1 MLNYMVIIMNK
12 EEFIENLSEQTGLT
26 KEESLI
32 VNNILENNF
41 FISKRYKDKI
51 ISEIVISLN
60 TILINQLKYIM

>member
-1 MLNYMVIIMNK
+1 MVIIMNK

-51 ISEIVISLN
+51 ISEIVISL
-60 TILINQLKYIM
+60 KYKFR

>member
-12 EEFIENLSEQTGLT
+12 EEFIENLSEQTELT

-32 VNNILENNF
+32 VNNILENIF

-51 ISEIVISLN
+51 ISEIVISL
-60 TILINQLKYIM
+60 KYKFR

>member
-32 VNNILENNF
+32 VNNILENIF

-51 ISEIVISLN
+51 ISEIVISL
-60 TILINQLKYIM
+60 KYKFR

>member
-1 MLNYMVIIMNK
+1 MVIIMNK
-12 EEFIENLSEQTGLT
+12 EEFIENLSEQTELT

-51 ISEIVISLN
+51 ISEIVISL
-60 TILINQLKYIM
+60 KYKFR

>member
-32 VNNILENNF
+32 VNNILENNS

-51 ISEIVISLN
+51 ISEIVISL
-60 TILINQLKYIM
+60 KYKFR

>member
-1 MLNYMVIIMNK
+1 MNK

>member
-1 MLNYMVIIMNK
+1 MVIIMNK

-32 VNNILENNF
+32 VNNILENIF

-51 ISEIVISLN
+51 ISEIVISL
-60 TILINQLKYIM
+60 KYKFR

>member
-12 EEFIENLSEQTGLT
+12 EEFIENLSEQTELT

-51 ISEIVISLN
+51 ISELPSGLGSSI
-60 TILINQLKYIM
+60 

>member
-1 MLNYMVIIMNK
+1 MNK
-12 EEFIENLSEQTGLT
+12 EEFIENLSEQTELT

-51 ISEIVISLN
+51 ISEIVISL
-60 TILINQLKYIM
+60 KYKFR